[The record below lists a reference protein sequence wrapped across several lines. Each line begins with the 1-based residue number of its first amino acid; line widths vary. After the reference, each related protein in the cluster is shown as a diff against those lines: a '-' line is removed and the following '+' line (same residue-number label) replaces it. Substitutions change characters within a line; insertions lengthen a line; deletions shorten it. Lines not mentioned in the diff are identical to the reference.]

1 MVRVRKGRVG
11 PPDRPPPPLI
21 LLAPTPWICFRD
33 SVESP
38 QRKHLPHE
46 VPSWVPDG
54 EIYFLTI
61 CSANKGSDDFIRNA
75 TPSAL
80 IRAVRHYHEINRWYA
95 HLFLVMPDH
104 VHGLFCMPAYYEL
117 KKSVGAWKSFTAKNS
132 AIRWQRDFFEH
143 RLRDGESYDAKAQY
157 IRMNPVRAGLCESPE
172 DWPHIWSAPR

>member
-1 MVRVRKGRVG
+1 MTRQVG
-11 PPDRPPPPLI
+11 SGLRTDRPLF
-21 LLAPTPWICFRD
+21 LLAHTRCVCFAH
-33 SVESP
+33 SVEFL

-104 VHGLFCMPAYYEL
+104 VHGLFCMPAHDGM
-117 KKSVGAWKSFTAKNS
+117 KVTVAAWKSFTAKNS
-132 AIRWQRDFFEH
+132 PIRWQKDFFEH
-143 RLRDGESYDAKAQY
+143 RLRDGENYDAKAQY
-157 IRMNPVRAGLCESPE
+157 IRMNPVRAGLCESPD
-172 DWPHIWSAPR
+172 DWPHVWSAPR